1 MFKGIENFKLYNEKL
16 YNLTNPFLQKRGGG
30 GESMYYSY
38 MLFKFIRIKNL

>member
-30 GESMYYSY
+30 ESMYYSY
-38 MLFKFIRIKNL
+38 MLLKFIRIKNL